1 MVEMEVRPFN
11 TTPGDPLGEYL
22 PPVAMTLCST
32 GLDVLLQKEEM
43 LLPGVTT
50 MILLNWKLRQLP
62 SHIELVTPLSQQ
74 AKKEPLCAG
83 WVD

>member
-11 TTPGDPLGEYL
+11 ITPCDPLGEFL

-32 GLDVLLQKEEM
+32 GLDTLVQKEEM

-50 MILLNWKLRQLP
+50 MILLNWKLR
-62 SHIELVTPLSQQ
+62 
-74 AKKEPLCAG
+74 
-83 WVD
+83 